1 MNERKA
7 TTRPPERRGISK
19 SQIRAERRLRA
30 QRKKKVRQ
38 TIIVSGISIFAV
50 LVIASLVV
58 PGLIGTR
65 STINIREPL
74 PFNAGGP
81 TKALEDQGNQK
92 ILVGSSHVPYSTK
105 PATSGPHWAIR
116 PDQNDLAKFSK
127 F

>member
-1 MNERKA
+1 MGCKYESKKA

-19 SQIRAERRLRA
+19 SQIRAERRQRA
-30 QRKKKVRQ
+30 ERKKKVRQ
-38 TIIVSGISIFAV
+38 SIIVSGISVFAI

-65 STINIREPL
+65 TTTNIREPL

-92 ILVGSSHVPYSTK
+92 NTCRV
-105 PATSGPHWAIR
+105 
-116 PDQNDLAKFSK
+116 FSCTIFNK
-127 F
+127 TCYIWTTLGY